1 MLWTLPISLLKINHG
16 FGLSSPPPLLPPHH
30 EEKFCVT
37 PNNLNLFVH
46 KELAKRELPTISRKK
61 IHNSSN
67 SPQIPNTPQKNF
79 KLQPNAPQVEA
90 KPITLYLHT

>member
-16 FGLSSPPPLLPPHH
+16 FGLSSSSSPPPLLPPHH

-46 KELAKRELPTISRKK
+46 KEWAG
-61 IHNSSN
+61 
-67 SPQIPNTPQKNF
+67 
-79 KLQPNAPQVEA
+79 
-90 KPITLYLHT
+90 